1 MEVQNGVIGN
11 YADWLL
17 YPAQVCGILMP
28 AMPERANVADAVWT
42 ANNFQATYAEED
54 SEIAPFHHRSTC
66 NGGTRNASSSETLK
80 CRKAWNPACGISRSL
95 SNAVILRRP

>member
-28 AMPERANVADAVWT
+28 AIPERANVADAVWT

-54 SEIAPFHHRSTC
+54 SEIAPLPSSFDMQWRARRSGASGC
-66 NGGTRNASSSETLK
+66 NK
-80 CRKAWNPACGISRSL
+80 
-95 SNAVILRRP
+95 